1 MDGAAKAT
9 VDLAAA
15 TLAELIRRY
24 CGDLVI
30 GLHLVGS
37 IADGDFGRARA
48 ISISSPSCRACRPMP
63 I

>member
-1 MDGAAKAT
+1 MDGAAKTT

-24 CGDLVI
+24 SGDLVI

-37 IADGDFGRARA
+37 VAEAVGAA
-48 ISISSPSCRACRPMP
+48 PA
-63 I
+63 